1 MILFQALLFAE
12 ELTVRSSLTTIESA
26 HSDAAKYADMYA
38 AVSNEYYR
46 QSTNYTSILIRSLSK
61 LNQDFRE
68 ALDKQ
73 DAIQADYIKALD
85 VFRSDIM
92 ASAREIIYKGSRIG
106 NVLDS
111 LIRGSSSLKDEMSQ
125 TLDNI
130 KELQTSLSVVR
141 KTDSVRKD
149 KYSSALLAAFD
160 QDLIWLNNKIES
172 VMETAENES

>member
-1 MILFQALLFAE
+1 
-12 ELTVRSSLTTIESA
+12 
-26 HSDAAKYADMYA
+26 
-38 AVSNEYYR
+38 
-46 QSTNYTSILIRSLSK
+46 
-61 LNQDFRE
+61 
-68 ALDKQ
+68 
-73 DAIQADYIKALD
+73 
-85 VFRSDIM
+85 M

-111 LIRGSSSLKDEMSQ
+111 LIRGASSLKDEKSQ
-125 TLDNI
+125 TRDNI